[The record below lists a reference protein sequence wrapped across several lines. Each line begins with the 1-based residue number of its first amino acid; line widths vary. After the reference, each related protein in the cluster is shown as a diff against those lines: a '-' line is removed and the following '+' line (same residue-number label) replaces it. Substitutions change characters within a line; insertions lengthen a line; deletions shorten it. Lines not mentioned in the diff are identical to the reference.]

1 MTTSAHETAT
11 EQDPRRWATL
21 VVCLLAGFLVLLDGS
36 MINVALPSIERSL
49 ELTSIEV
56 TWTLSGYILA
66 FGLTLVTAGR
76 LGDDYGRRRMF
87 LIHSAGALCLCQRS
101 IRGCGPPPR
110 HPAPSAARRDGC
122 GPTARPGGRGAAR
135 TGRRR
140 GPASGDPGRGGGN
153 QRPPGGFSPS
163 ASRSSACSSSGS
175 SGSSSRTST
184 RW

>member
-1 MTTSAHETAT
+1 
-11 EQDPRRWATL
+11 
-21 VVCLLAGFLVLLDGS
+21 
-36 MINVALPSIERSL
+36 MINIALPSIERSL
-49 ELTSIEV
+49 ELTSTDV

-66 FGLTLVTAGR
+66 FSLTLVTAGR

-87 LIHSAGALCLCQRS
+87 LIAIRLAPCVLCQRS

-122 GPTARPGGRGAAR
+122 GPAARPGGRGAAR

-153 QRPPGGFSPS
+153 QRPPGVISPS